1 MRRQYFDLIR
11 TRLAKGD
18 VRWVATQGLRYLGT
32 VLGERVGRPMVG
44 PLLGTLVV
52 TYRCNYFCEMCEL
65 PDRAKRRRGEGIEEF
80 TTEQWL
86 EVVNGYHRIGTAA
99 LGITGGEPMLRQD
112 LFQIMRHAHDLG
124 IMTHLNTNGHF
135 LTEEK
140 AAELL
145 DTGVESINI
154 SLDGSDAETHNR
166 IRGNS
171 KSFQTILKGIE
182 RLRRLRKGALRP
194 RITFVTVLGLDN
206 LEHAR
211 GVLRVAKE
219 AGVDRVGFIPVHH
232 YGDGNNLD
240 SIIPERSFAASAGEV
255 TAELRRMRSA
265 EHMIDNS
272 DEYLALF
279 ERCFTGEKSGLRCYA
294 PYTSLVTDCYGNI
307 YPCVPFN
314 EIDKPVGRLGE
325 GVSIESFW
333 RSRDYEKTRRELTAC
348 QACYW
353 NCHTEMNIVFNR
365 LPGRTGAPANG
376 DSSNGAANG
385 NGTVVSPSG
394 NVSAGCGT

>member
-1 MRRQYFDLIR
+1 MRRQYYDLIR
-11 TRLAKGD
+11 TRLARGD

-44 PLLGTLVV
+44 PLLGTIVV

-65 PDRAKRRRGEGIEEF
+65 PDRARRRRGEGIEEF

-86 EVVNGYHRIGTAA
+86 EVVRGYHRIGTAA
-99 LGITGGEPMLRQD
+99 IGITGGEPMLRTD
-112 LFQIMRHAHDLG
+112 LFEIMRHARDLG

-135 LTEEK
+135 LTEER

-154 SLDGSDAETHNR
+154 SLDGADAETHNR
-166 IRGNS
+166 IRGNR
-171 KSFQTILKGIE
+171 KSFETIMKGIE
-182 RLRRLRKGALRP
+182 RLRRMRRGALRP

-206 LEHAR
+206 LDHAR

-219 AGVDRVGFIPVHH
+219 AGVDRVGFIPVHQ
-232 YGDGNNLD
+232 YTDGGDPG
-240 SIIPERSFAASAGEV
+240 SILPERSFAASAGEV
-255 TAELRRMRSA
+255 TRELRRMRA
-265 EHMIDNS
+265 DEEMIDNS

-279 ERCFTGEKSGLRCYA
+279 ERCFRGEPSGLRCYA
-294 PYTSLVTDCYGNI
+294 PYTSLVTDCYGNL

-314 EIDKPVGRLGE
+314 EIDRPVGRLG
-325 GVSIESFW
+325 GDVTVESFW
-333 RSRDYEKTRRELTAC
+333 RSRAYEKTRRDLTGC

-353 NCHTEMNIVFNR
+353 NCHTEMNLVFNR
-365 LPGRTGAPANG
+365 LPGRA
-376 DSSNGAANG
+376 GAAVDGAVREPVVSPNG
-385 NGTVVSPSG
+385 NG
-394 NVSAGCGT
+394 VSAACGG